1 VFLAYILISGRE
13 FSLDAIYLM
22 LFILPFG
29 AIIAYNLA
37 YDFNSIK
44 EALKFIQNSA
54 HKKIFFTRFKKILI
68 FSLTTY
74 VISILYVYTS
84 RYPILYL
91 TKESA
96 TKLLAELGYATSF
109 GGMIIVLSVSIRS
122 YLISKFNISNTDEIR
137 LYIKK
142 MASYKYL
149 FIFGSLLFSFLM
161 ALFVYIIKPSYLS
174 MDTAI
179 FVFIL
184 VESYLASSY
193 LGMFSLLSK
202 TFNFNNLE
210 LKLNI
215 IRLILVAI
223 WVHTMLL
230 RSPIVGFLG
239 LNLSMVLV
247 ELFFAKIVLDRVKKK
262 R

>member
-1 VFLAYILISGRE
+1 L
-13 FSLDAIYLM
+13 
-22 LFILPFG
+22 
-29 AIIAYNLA
+29 
-37 YDFNSIK
+37 
-44 EALKFIQNSA
+44 
-54 HKKIFFTRFKKILI
+54 ILI
-68 FSLTTY
+68 FNT
-74 VISILYVYTS
+74 
-84 RYPILYL
+84 
-91 TKESA
+91 
-96 TKLLAELGYATSF
+96 
-109 GGMIIVLSVSIRS
+109 IV
-122 YLISKFNISNTDEIR
+122 T
-137 LYIKK
+137 
-142 MASYKYL
+142 
-149 FIFGSLLFSFLM
+149 FSFLM

-174 MDTAI
+174 IDTAI

-210 LKLNI
+210 LKLNV
-215 IRLILVAI
+215 IRLILVAV